1 MKNKRINKLEEEIY
15 IPEDPLMFLKAYD
28 AGESFTEV
36 LYTFGEQEIVKDNG
50 KFYLSN
56 TMNPYYNKEIT
67 REMATEI
74 WQSYNMKS
82 RSDVSMNFD
91 FK

>member
-1 MKNKRINKLEEEIY
+1 MKNKKTDEEIY
-15 IPEDPLMFLKAYD
+15 MPLDPLEFLQGYEDK
-28 AGESFTEV
+28 ESFTEV

-56 TMNPYYNKEIT
+56 TVYPNCNKEIT

-74 WQSYNMKS
+74 WQSCNMKE
-82 RSDVSMNFD
+82 RSDVSINFD
-91 FK
+91 LN

>member
-1 MKNKRINKLEEEIY
+1 MKNKRMDKIVEEY
-15 IPEDPLMFLKAYD
+15 IPEDPLVFLKAYD
-28 AGESFTEV
+28 MGEGFTEV

-56 TMNPYYNKEIT
+56 TVNPYYNKEIT

>member
-1 MKNKRINKLEEEIY
+1 MRNRKVENEQY
-15 IPEDPLMFLKAYD
+15 IPEDPLEFLKNY
-28 AGESFTEV
+28 ESEEAFTEV
-36 LYTFGEQEIVKDNG
+36 LYTFGDQEIVKDNG

-56 TMNPYYNKEIT
+56 TINPYYNKEIT

-74 WQSYNMKS
+74 WQSCNMKS

-91 FK
+91 LK

>member
-1 MKNKRINKLEEEIY
+1 MKNKRINKVDEEIY
-15 IPEDPLMFLKAYD
+15 IPEDPLKFLKAYD
-28 AGESFTEV
+28 TGESFTEV

-56 TMNPYYNKEIT
+56 TINPYYNKEIT

>member
-1 MKNKRINKLEEEIY
+1 MRNKGENVEQY
-15 IPEDPLMFLKAYD
+15 IPEDPLEFLKSYEAH
-28 AGESFTEV
+28 ESFTEV

-50 KFYLSN
+50 KFYLCN
-56 TMNPYYNKEIT
+56 TVNPYYNKEIT

-74 WQSYNMKS
+74 WQSCNMKP

-91 FK
+91 LK

>member
-1 MKNKRINKLEEEIY
+1 MKNKRIEDEQY
-15 IPEDPLMFLKAYD
+15 IPEDPLEFLKRYESS
-28 AGESFTEV
+28 ESFTEV
-36 LYTFGEQEIVKDNG
+36 LYTFGDQEIVKDNV

-56 TMNPYYNKEIT
+56 TINQYYNKEIT

-74 WQSYNMKS
+74 WQSCNMKP

-91 FK
+91 LK

>member
-1 MKNKRINKLEEEIY
+1 MKNKRIDEEIY
-15 IPEDPLMFLKAYD
+15 IPDDPLDFLKAYD
-28 AGESFTEV
+28 MGESFTEV
-36 LYTFGEQEIVKDNG
+36 LYTFGEQEIIKDNG
-50 KFYLSN
+50 KYYLASTIYPN
-56 TMNPYYNKEIT
+56 NNKEIT

>member
-1 MKNKRINKLEEEIY
+1 MKNKRVDKVEQEIY
-15 IPEDPLMFLKAYD
+15 IPEDPLMYLKAYE
-28 AGESFTEV
+28 ARESFTEV

-56 TMNPYYNKEIT
+56 TINPRYNKEIT

-74 WQSYNMKS
+74 WQSHNMKS

>member
-1 MKNKRINKLEEEIY
+1 MKNKRIENEQY
-15 IPEDPLMFLKAYD
+15 IPVDPLEYLKNYESQ
-28 AGESFTEV
+28 ESFTEV
-36 LYTFGEQEIVKDNG
+36 LYTFGEQEIIKDNG

-56 TMNPYYNKEIT
+56 TVNPCYNKEIT

-74 WQSYNMKS
+74 WQSCNMKS

-91 FK
+91 LK

>member
-1 MKNKRINKLEEEIY
+1 MKNKRINNEQY
-15 IPEDPLMFLKAYD
+15 IPEDPLEFLKNYEV
-28 AGESFTEV
+28 GECFTEV

-50 KFYLSN
+50 KFYLAN
-56 TMNPYYNKEIT
+56 TIYPSCNKEIT

-74 WQSYNMKS
+74 WQSCNMKQ

-91 FK
+91 LK

>member
-1 MKNKRINKLEEEIY
+1 MKNKRIESNGY
-15 IPEDPLMFLKAYD
+15 VPQDPLEFLKGYEAKE
-28 AGESFTEV
+28 GFTEV

-50 KFYLSN
+50 KFYLAN
-56 TMNPYYNKEIT
+56 TLYPNFNKEIT

-74 WQSYNMKS
+74 WQSCNMKE

-91 FK
+91 LR

>member
-1 MKNKRINKLEEEIY
+1 MKNKKTDEEIY
-15 IPEDPLMFLKAYD
+15 IPQDPLEFLKGYED
-28 AGESFTEV
+28 KESFTEV

-56 TMNPYYNKEIT
+56 TFYPNCNKEIT

-74 WQSYNMKS
+74 WQSCNMKE
-82 RSDVSMNFD
+82 RSDVSLSFD
-91 FK
+91 LK